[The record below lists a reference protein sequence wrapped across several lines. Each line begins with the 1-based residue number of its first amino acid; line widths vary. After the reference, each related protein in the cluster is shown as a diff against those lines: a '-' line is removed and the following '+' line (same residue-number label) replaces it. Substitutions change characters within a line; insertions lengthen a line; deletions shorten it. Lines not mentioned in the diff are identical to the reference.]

1 MLALVVIAAVVTG
14 YVLINDAKSNEG
26 SASNIGKVPS
36 DSIAA
41 TSTAPAADNSVAASP
56 DDQTAQTQP
65 ADAQAQAQPADNSTN
80 NATTMG
86 LQIKTTTPGTGTAV
100 VKAGDT
106 VSVLYTG
113 KLQDGTVFDAS
124 SKHGNQPFDFT
135 VGQGMV
141 IKGWDQGLL
150 GAKVGEKRTLTI
162 PGDLAYGP
170 QGIPG
175 TIPPNATLIFDVE
188 VLSIK

>member
-1 MLALVVIAAVVTG
+1 MKKVLLGLIAVVVI
-14 YVLINDAKSNEG
+14 VLVYTLTKSNT
-26 SASNIGKVPS
+26 AK
-36 DSIAA
+36 
-41 TSTAPAADNSVAASP
+41 APAVKGVESKQTEQKADRSSNKATQV
-56 DDQTAQTQP
+56 QTQP
-65 ADAQAQAQPADNSTN
+65 QQKAEDVNSN
-80 NATTMG
+80 DKKIME
-86 LQIKTTTPGTGTAV
+86 LEIKTTQEGTGEA

-113 KLQDGTVFDAS
+113 KLADGTVFDAS
-124 SKHGNQPFDFT
+124 VKHGNQPFDFQ
-135 VGQGMV
+135 VGAGMV

-162 PGDLAYGP
+162 PSDLGYGP

-175 TIPPNATLIFDVE
+175 VIPANATLIFDVE

>member
-1 MLALVVIAAVVTG
+1 MNKK
-14 YVLINDAKSNEG
+14 VLIVLIVIVALLLGYMLFGSSSAVAPSKDDAT
-26 SASNIGKVPS
+26 KV
-36 DSIAA
+36 
-41 TSTAPAADNSVAASP
+41 
-56 DDQTAQTQP
+56 AQTQP
-65 ADAQAQAQPADNSTN
+65 VTQPQPQATTQPQVAANSTN
-80 NATTMG
+80 DTKNMG
-86 LQIKTTTPGTGTAV
+86 LEIKTTKEGTGAA

-113 KLQDGTVFDAS
+113 KLMDGTVFDAS
-124 SKHGNQPFDFT
+124 VKHGNQPFDFK
-135 VGQGMV
+135 VGAGMV

-188 VLSIK
+188 VLAIK